1 MLPLRL
7 HPDELRPSSA
17 RGEPVP
23 SHQAAPLT
31 STSTAE
37 KSRRVSSVSAVAR
50 HQHAAGAGACKEVRL
65 AAPWGSRCAVAT
77 SFLASGSCGS
87 CAGAH
92 EEDTERV
99 DARRR
104 CPAPPARRR
113 RRDVQRRGLNRA
125 LRCPR
130 RRADVPWAFRC
141 AAATSVATAS
151 STPSPPLA
159 TVALVR
165 LSSAL
170 ARKTGRGEVVCGM
183 RGRSSPLA
191 VASGCGCSSRAGRR
205 GQEELAW
212 PQRVGAGLPPDPGEA
227 GEAGRGAIGDEGRRR
242 VDSGGGC
249 RSGVGPVA
257 PSAGVEARRSSP
269 RFLARAR

>member
-1 MLPLRL
+1 MHAQHLLRRSSSSPAMLPLRL

-113 RRDVQRRGLNRA
+113 RRSLRRSLLA
-125 LRCPR
+125 
-130 RRADVPWAFRC
+130 APWGSRC
-141 AAATSVATAS
+141 AVATSVATAS

-159 TVALVR
+159 PVALVPV
-165 LSSAL
+165 L
-170 ARKTGRGEVVCGM
+170 ARKTGMGEVACGV
-183 RGRSSPLA
+183 R
-191 VASGCGCSSRAGRR
+191 
-205 GQEELAW
+205 
-212 PQRVGAGLPPDPGEA
+212 
-227 GEAGRGAIGDEGRRR
+227 
-242 VDSGGGC
+242 
-249 RSGVGPVA
+249 
-257 PSAGVEARRSSP
+257 
-269 RFLARAR
+269 